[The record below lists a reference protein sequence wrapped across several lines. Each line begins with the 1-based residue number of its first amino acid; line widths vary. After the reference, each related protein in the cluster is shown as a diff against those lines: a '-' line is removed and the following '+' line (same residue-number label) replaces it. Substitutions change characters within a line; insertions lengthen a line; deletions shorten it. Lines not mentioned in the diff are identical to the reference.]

1 MKNLTALIVG
11 ATGLAGRH
19 CLHYL
24 LQDPEYSAV
33 TVLNRR
39 SLGQSH
45 TKLQEHIIDFE
56 NLEGFRPFIQGNHIF
71 CGLGTTIK
79 QAGSQSDFRKVD
91 YSYPLTLA
99 RIAQENQ
106 AHQFALISALG
117 ANENS
122 RIFYNRTKGELE
134 QSITQLK
141 FPGTLIFRPSLLV
154 GEHSESRTGE
164 KLGEFFL
171 KGLSPLLQ
179 GKLRKYRAI
188 QARTLAVAMVEM
200 AKVELKGIHIFES
213 DQIQFFY
220 DRLQKNIQA
229 GIIPAILPGNQKGKA
244 SA

>member
-79 QAGSQSDFRKVD
+79 QAGSQSDFRKGD
-91 YSYPLTLA
+91 YTYPLTLA
-99 RIAQENQ
+99 RIALEKR
-106 AHQFALISALG
+106 AHQFVLVSALG

-122 RIFYNRTKGELE
+122 RIFFTFTSGKIEKVPGD
-134 QSITQLK
+134 SGP
-141 FPGTLIFRPSLLV
+141 FPGCCYGRDGKSGI
-154 GEHSESRTGE
+154 
-164 KLGEFFL
+164 
-171 KGLSPLLQ
+171 KGNP
-179 GKLRKYRAI
+179 Y
-188 QARTLAVAMVEM
+188 
-200 AKVELKGIHIFES
+200 F
-213 DQIQFFY
+213 
-220 DRLQKNIQA
+220 
-229 GIIPAILPGNQKGKA
+229 
-244 SA
+244 